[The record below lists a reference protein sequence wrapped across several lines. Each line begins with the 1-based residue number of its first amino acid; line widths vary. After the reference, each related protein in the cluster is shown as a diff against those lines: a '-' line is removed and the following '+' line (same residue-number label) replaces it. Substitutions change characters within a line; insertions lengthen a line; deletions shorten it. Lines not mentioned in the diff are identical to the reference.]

1 LSALDPMMAGARLR
15 RSVLFMP
22 GANARAMEK
31 ARGLPA
37 DALIFDLED
46 AVAPDAKAAARDAV
60 AATLKQGGYGGREL
74 ILRVNALGTQWA
86 EDDLKAAAQMKLDAV
101 LLPKVESEAEPRRAE
116 AILISA
122 GAPKNLALWC
132 MMETARAMLHAE
144 AIAAS
149 TSRLRA
155 FVMGTADLSKELHA
169 AETPLR
175 EPMMTALGLCV
186 LAARAYGLALLDGV
200 HFDLDDAAGFEASC
214 RQGRDLGF
222 DGKTLIHPKTIDTAN
237 AVFSPSVAE
246 LARAR
251 RIIDAHAEAMKQG
264 KGATVLDGSLVER
277 LHVEAAQRSLDLAAA
292 IDARDKAQ

>member
-1 LSALDPMMAGARLR
+1 
-15 RSVLFMP
+15 
-22 GANARAMEK
+22 
-31 ARGLPA
+31 
-37 DALIFDLED
+37 
-46 AVAPDAKAAARDAV
+46 
-60 AATLKQGGYGGREL
+60 
-74 ILRVNALGTQWA
+74 
-86 EDDLKAAAQMKLDAV
+86 
-101 LLPKVESEAEPRRAE
+101 
-116 AILISA
+116 
-122 GAPKNLALWC
+122 

-149 TSRLRA
+149 TPRLRA

-175 EPMMTALGLCV
+175 EPMTTALGLCV

-237 AVFSPSVAE
+237 AVFSPSAAE
-246 LARAR
+246 LAHAR

-264 KGATVLDGSLVER
+264 KGVTVLDGRLVER

-292 IDARDKAQ
+292 IDARGKVQ

>member
-1 LSALDPMMAGARLR
+1 MAGARLR

-22 GANARAMEK
+22 GANARALEK

-60 AATLKQGGYGGREL
+60 AAALKQGGYGGREL

-169 AETPLR
+169 ADTPLR

-237 AVFSPSVAE
+237 AVFSPSAAE

-264 KGATVLDGSLVER
+264 KGVTVLDGRLVER

-292 IDARDKAQ
+292 IDARGKAQ